1 MKVQT
6 HFEMGSYY
14 QILTVPEILSALQ
27 SASSTFGAMCGH
39 LCALVLGL
47 NLDRMVG
54 TSGFNSS
61 FPP

>member
-14 QILTVPEILSALQ
+14 QILTVPEIPSALQ
-27 SASSTFGAMCGH
+27 SASSTFGAMCVH

-47 NLDRMVG
+47 NLDSTVG
-54 TSGFNSS
+54 PSSFNSL